1 MWNSFRTCRQWRHSQ
16 RYWLSRF
23 VEDLAG
29 RTAAALKWE
38 ESSLCLRRT
47 GTSRH
52 SPLSCILGSCYK
64 LFVVCV
70 CVEEPPSGQSGSDL
84 EEETGEGRGKVRSL
98 SDTRVFLFFSENLVG
113 H

>member
-1 MWNSFRTCRQWRHSQ
+1 MLKTLRAELLQ
-16 RYWLSRF
+16 LSSGKNHLCVCVGQGLPGTALYPAF
-23 VEDLAG
+23 WDLA
-29 RTAAALKWE
+29 
-38 ESSLCLRRT
+38 
-47 GTSRH
+47 TSF
-52 SPLSCILGSCYK
+52 LL
-64 LFVVCV
+64 CV